1 MSRAAMADDK
11 QPQDPCESEPET
23 THRVTEKVSPGTA
36 QVGNQKVPRPDKVSD
51 RSVPDDVEE

>member
-1 MSRAAMADDK
+1 MADDK
-11 QPQDPCESEPET
+11 QPQDPRESEPET

-51 RSVPDDVEE
+51 RAVPDDVEE